1 MYDIVKR
8 LGGSYMYDELKR
20 IIDEHLK
27 YFHGTLMYDT
37 RIPYY
42 IDEAGNSVTVYLEA
56 NGFPDI
62 DIPVEN
68 WNKNGSYTIHIL
80 DTPIFCDGSYKP
92 VHYNIRIQKWIDK
105 TTLYRTNSPI
115 INIDASHNATQRAI
129 LSLKEE
135 IMSIPTREIR
145 QKYGVSESFVS
156 LLMKEY
162 VALNKNQLEY
172 IRHPEI
178 VECVYITKCFL
189 GDSPIFAMF
198 EISLCG
204 NYVSLI
210 EWEKALNKLLEKTN
224 RYIGIK
230 VLYVDDNSST
240 RFLNQILHSQSFN
253 TYDILC
259 CTSPSSEL
267 LLSIESKN
275 WRKYK
280 RLDALTYANLLHLK
294 NKMKMNRLTAK
305 KDFYRI
311 LFSNKYE
318 NRGNV

>member
-1 MYDIVKR
+1 MQN
-8 LGGSYMYDELKR
+8 ELR
-20 IIDEHLK
+20 NVVDEHLK

-42 IDEAGNSVTVYLEA
+42 IDEAGNSVTVYLET

-62 DIPVEN
+62 ETPVEN
-68 WNKNGSYTIHIL
+68 WKKNGSYTVCIL
-80 DTPIFCDGSYKP
+80 DTPIYYADEYKP
-92 VHYNIRIQKWIDK
+92 VRYIIRIQKWIHGVSS
-105 TTLYRTNSPI
+105 YRANSPI
-115 INIDASHNATQRAI
+115 LNIDMSHNATKRAI
-129 LSLKEE
+129 FALKEE
-135 IMSIPTREIR
+135 ILINPTNEIR
-145 QKYGVSESFVS
+145 QKYDISESFVS
-156 LLMKEY
+156 SLMKDY
-162 VALNKNQLEY
+162 TSSHKHLLEY
-172 IRHPEI
+172 IQHPEI

-259 CTSPSSEL
+259 CTSPSSEY

-280 RLDALTYANLLHLK
+280 RLDTLTYTNLLHLK

-305 KDFYRI
+305 KDFYRL

>member
-1 MYDIVKR
+1 MHE
-8 LGGSYMYDELKR
+8 ELR
-20 IIDEHLK
+20 NAIDEHLK

-62 DIPVEN
+62 ETPVEN
-68 WNKNGSYTIHIL
+68 WKKNGSYTVRIL
-80 DTPIFCDGSYKP
+80 DTPIYYADEYKS
-92 VHYNIRIQKWIDK
+92 VRYSIRIQKWIHGVSS
-105 TTLYRTNSPI
+105 YRANSPI
-115 INIDASHNATQRAI
+115 LNIDISHNATKRAI
-129 LSLKEE
+129 SALKEE
-135 IMSIPTREIR
+135 ILINPTNEIR
-145 QKYGVSESFVS
+145 QKYDISESFVS
-156 LLMKEY
+156 SLIKDYTLSHKY
-162 VALNKNQLEY
+162 LLEY
-172 IRHPEI
+172 IQHPER
-178 VECVYITKCFL
+178 VECVYIAKCYL
-189 GDSPIFAMF
+189 GESPIFAMF
-198 EISLCG
+198 NICMNDNSIC
-204 NYVSLI
+204 LI
-210 EWEKALNKLLEKTN
+210 EWEKSLKKLLDTTN

-230 VLYVDDNSST
+230 VLYVDDDSST

-253 TYDILC
+253 TFDIMC
-259 CTSPSSEL
+259 CTSSPSNEY

-305 KDFYRI
+305 KDFYRL

>member
-1 MYDIVKR
+1 
-8 LGGSYMYDELKR
+8 MYDELKR

-62 DIPVEN
+62 DTPVEN
-68 WNKNGSYTIHIL
+68 WKKNGSYTVRIL
-80 DTPIFCDGSYKP
+80 DTPIYYADEYKP
-92 VHYNIRIQKWIDK
+92 VRYIIRIQKWIHGVSS
-105 TTLYRTNSPI
+105 YRANSPI
-115 INIDASHNATQRAI
+115 LNIDVSHNATKRAI
-129 LSLKEE
+129 FALKEE
-135 IMSIPTREIR
+135 ILINPTNEIR
-145 QKYGVSESFVS
+145 QKYDISESFVS
-156 LLMKEY
+156 SLMKDY
-162 VALNKNQLEY
+162 TSSHKHLLEY
-172 IRHPEI
+172 IQHPERA
-178 VECVYITKCFL
+178 ECVYITKCFL
-189 GDSPIFAMF
+189 GESPIFAMF
-198 EISLCG
+198 DICMNANSIC
-204 NYVSLI
+204 LI
-210 EWEKALNKLLEKTN
+210 EWEKTLNKLLDKTN

-230 VLYVDDNSST
+230 VLFVDDDAST

-259 CTSPSSEL
+259 CTSPSSEH

-275 WRKYK
+275 WRNYK
-280 RLDALTYANLLHLK
+280 RMNPRTYASLQHLK
-294 NKMKMNRLTAK
+294 EKMKMNRLTAK
-305 KDFYRI
+305 KDFYRL